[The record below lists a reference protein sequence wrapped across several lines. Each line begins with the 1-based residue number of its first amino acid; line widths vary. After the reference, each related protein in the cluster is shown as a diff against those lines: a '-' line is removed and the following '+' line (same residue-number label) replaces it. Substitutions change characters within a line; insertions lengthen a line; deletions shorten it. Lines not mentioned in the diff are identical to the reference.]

1 MNMATLATHLV
12 TADEFLGMEF
22 DTDCRFELDNGVV
35 RMMGGGTFR
44 HSRIQTNVL
53 VALAQKLQGSGC
65 EPLGPDMGVRNHRLS
80 VRYPDVSVYCGRG
93 GLENDKLTAFDDPKL
108 VVEVMSPSTRTRDIE
123 VKLPEYRMTPSLD
136 AILYIDPED
145 ETVHLELRNE
155 KGEWAVVVGGPDDP
169 IDLPTLG
176 VTLSRK
182 EIFSR

>member
-1 MNMATLATHLV
+1 MATLATHLV

-35 RMMGGGTFR
+35 RMMGGGTAR

-53 VALAQKLQGSGC
+53 VALAQKLRGSGC
-65 EPLGPDMGVRNHRLS
+65 EPLGPDMAVRNHRLS
-80 VRYPDVSVYCGRG
+80 VRYPDVSVFCGRG
-93 GLENDKLTAFDDPKL
+93 GPENDKLKAFEDPKL

-123 VKLPEYRMTPSLD
+123 VKLPEYRTIPSLD

-155 KGEWAVVVGGPDDP
+155 AGEWMVAANHADGRVE
-169 IDLPTLG
+169 LPKLEL
-176 VTLSRK
+176 TLSRE
-182 EIFSR
+182 EIFNRL